1 MSSSNQTNGTTKD
14 SNWNTTKIRTMKIKT
29 KRGEEPQDVTR
40 VTITIGNN
48 TFYLTESVDGK
59 LNINKTTTDGENEL
73 LMVNP
78 RSGNEIELL

>member
-1 MSSSNQTNGTTKD
+1 
-14 SNWNTTKIRTMKIKT
+14 MKIKT

>member
-1 MSSSNQTNGTTKD
+1 
-14 SNWNTTKIRTMKIKT
+14 MKIIT
-29 KRGEEPQDVTR
+29 KRGEEPQEVTR
-40 VTITIGNN
+40 VKITIGNN
-48 TFYLTESVDGK
+48 NFYLTESVDGK